1 MYRKISFL
9 ILFVF
14 IVGSSV
20 SGQDS
25 IVTKQKDL
33 LDIFWPKKQTLQNET
48 YEKGKWY
55 PSFLPV
61 LGYAPAYGFVAG
73 VGASLSTLYGD
84 QSSTSVS
91 TYLANVNVTS
101 KEQVLINLRSYV
113 YTNDNKWIFQGDFR
127 VLIFTQP
134 TYGLGI
140 YSVPATEKKAN
151 YILLN
156 DKGENPEGQPMLFNY
171 IRFYENGFRR
181 ISNHLYLGGGAL
193 LEWHTSIKDTKLNLE
208 EPDIHYTDHYR
219 YSTQK
224 GFNPKEYFTNGLN
237 LSAIFDTRDN
247 AANAYKGNFMQLG
260 IRQNLK
266 LFGSEASSTQINY
279 EYRKYFSLNQ
289 KRKGQVLAFW
299 VLGQFLVDGKIP
311 YLALPSIGWDTYNRS
326 GRGFVQGRFRA
337 ENLLYGET
345 EYRHP
350 VTRNGLIGLVGFFNA
365 TTMASEFAGQKFL
378 DATAFGYGAG
388 LRVKMTKLT
397 RTNVGM
403 DVANGSYRNFAIYFN
418 LQETF

>member
-14 IVGSSV
+14 ILGSSV

-33 LDIFWPKKQTLQNET
+33 FDIFWPKKQTLQNET

-84 QSSTSVS
+84 QSNTSVS

-101 KEQVLINLRSYV
+101 KEQVLINLRSYI

-289 KRKGQVLAFW
+289 KMKGQVLAFW

-397 RTNVGM
+397 RTNIGM
-403 DVANGSYRNFAIYFN
+403 DIANGSYRNFAIYFN